1 MASSTMDASDLK
13 KEPHDMVHERKT
25 VPDED
30 AIQNASD
37 IPQRTASLAS
47 NETRSSISPSE
58 LEKQGNTIST
68 QGGAAEDLNVDNP
81 LLGLRENEIDDKV
94 KEYTDTSRHLRR
106 RFELLKSGAHLANNT
121 DNALSD
127 KSLFPDSYVT
137 EEQSDYLRKRET
149 YYGFWHQSKY
159 LKGSVLSACLAG
171 IIQGWTQSAMNGANI
186 GIRAEFG
193 LHDQVENGVPRVTKD
208 LWIFGL
214 MNAIPFIAGGIF
226 APFVSDFLQEHFF
239 GRRGAIAIA
248 CFVSIGATVG
258 QCFSTSV
265 AQIIGCRVVTGLTL
279 AAKASS
285 APLLAAE
292 VAPNHLRG
300 KLLSTWQLSDA
311 FGIFLGFS
319 ANLAIQHMHARERI
333 MWRVQIGV
341 TLIPIIVLLFLVYF
355 MPESPRYLMKRGR
368 PSKAL
373 DSFILLRPSPAE
385 EFIGARDFIYAHFQ
399 LEMECKSSNDRMEK
413 RKQKKEEKRRKKH
426 PSEPPQETTQP
437 KKEETRE
444 EALTEKLRKEKQ
456 NEDPERG
463 EQFVEKPAIYA
474 ISETHWIHRV
484 LQTFRDS
491 RSRRALVCASTA
503 MISQQLCGI
512 NTIAFLSATLLSST
526 TNTSP
531 YAGAWVGF
539 GIGACNFV
547 FGLPAFYLLDK
558 VGRATML
565 LCGFIPMF
573 VFMLILAFSFKE
585 DATGTTIARVPLVA
599 VFGLLFVI
607 AYSPTAGTSPFAI
620 SAEVF
625 PLVVREVGHSF
636 AVSVNFIGLG
646 IMLLVFPSLSDAMG
660 GYRGS
665 LSLFAALNLVALV
678 LCYLFVPETKGRT
691 LEELRTIFDISTRKH
706 VRYRLTVVT
715 PWLFNRLLTILHIK
729 KSTKRSALGSRLYKP
744 KREGWIK
751 TLLRKMVDMPL
762 KQKPVAAGEGEV
774 VVEGVDGEQDV
785 EGRYLIKFHD
795 WARQQV

>member
-1 MASSTMDASDLK
+1 
-13 KEPHDMVHERKT
+13 
-25 VPDED
+25 
-30 AIQNASD
+30 
-37 IPQRTASLAS
+37 
-47 NETRSSISPSE
+47 
-58 LEKQGNTIST
+58 
-68 QGGAAEDLNVDNP
+68 
-81 LLGLRENEIDDKV
+81 
-94 KEYTDTSRHLRR
+94 
-106 RFELLKSGAHLANNT
+106 
-121 DNALSD
+121 
-127 KSLFPDSYVT
+127 
-137 EEQSDYLRKRET
+137 
-149 YYGFWHQSKY
+149 
-159 LKGSVLSACLAG
+159 
-171 IIQGWTQSAMNGANI
+171 MNGANI

-214 MNAIPFIAGGIF
+214 MNAIPFIAG
-226 APFVSDFLQEHFF
+226 
-239 GRRGAIAIA
+239 
-248 CFVSIGATVG
+248 GATVG

-292 VAPNHLRG
+292 VAPNHLR
-300 KLLSTWQLSDA
+300 
-311 FGIFLGFS
+311 
-319 ANLAIQHMHARERI
+319 
-333 MWRVQIGV
+333 
-341 TLIPIIVLLFLVYF
+341 VLLFLVYF
-355 MPESPRYLMKRGR
+355 MPGEFPGSSLTIGPNLKRITKI
-368 PSKAL
+368 SH
-373 DSFILLRPSPAE
+373 E
-385 EFIGARDFIYAHFQ
+385 AR
-399 LEMECKSSNDRMEK
+399 K

-565 LCGFIPMF
+565 LCGFIP
-573 VFMLILAFSFKE
+573 I
-585 DATGTTIARVPLVA
+585 
-599 VFGLLFVI
+599 
-607 AYSPTAGTSPFAI
+607 PTAGTSPFAI